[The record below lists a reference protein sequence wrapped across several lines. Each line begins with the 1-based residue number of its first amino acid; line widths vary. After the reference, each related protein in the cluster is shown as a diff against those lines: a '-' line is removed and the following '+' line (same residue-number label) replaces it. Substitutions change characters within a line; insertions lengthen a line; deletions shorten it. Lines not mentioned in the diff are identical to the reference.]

1 MYRLLDTLP
10 LYLYY
15 ELLVSLTLC
24 RSELDGSS
32 VMNENKFPPPFN
44 VVLSVGVDTSRQ
56 GLPVE
61 RCASWKNLPHP
72 QDTPLTCFTSSEEQQ
87 SVMKNFCKC
96 VCVCVFVCVCVCAFV
111 RASMCVC
118 VCIFVCIVCIFIC
131 VYLCVCV
138 CLCVNLFVLCLFV
151 CCVCELIY
159 FICVFVL
166 FG

>member
-1 MYRLLDTLP
+1 M
-10 LYLYY
+10 
-15 ELLVSLTLC
+15 SLTPY

-61 RCASWKNLPHP
+61 RCASWKNLPYP

-96 VCVCVFVCVCVCAFV
+96 VRACVCVLCASLSVFVCVSVFV
-111 RASMCVC
+111 SVYVCVC
-118 VCIFVCIVCIFIC
+118 VSI
-131 VYLCVCV
+131 
-138 CLCVNLFVLCLFV
+138 CLFCACLYV
-151 CCVCELIY
+151 VY
-159 FICVFVL
+159 VN
-166 FG
+166 